1 MAWKCLIAF
10 ADPKK
15 AAALN
20 SEPVCRIILT
30 AVKDSFMSAFKKGAE
45 EYILKPVN
53 RETLIG
59 KIDEQLKK
67 RAQG

>member
-1 MAWKCLIAF
+1 
-10 ADPKK
+10 
-15 AAALN
+15 
-20 SEPVCRIILT
+20 
-30 AVKDSFMSAFKKGAE
+30 MSAFKKGAE